1 VKAGARIGRGERMW
15 RLHRG
20 LLLAGARNGPRVTLH
35 TQVTGEPARWLDE
48 MKESGF
54 VTSYI
59 DAVLQGIVLL
69 RRKYVA
75 LTSTMNRQPGSEDAH

>member
-1 VKAGARIGRGERMW
+1 
-15 RLHRG
+15 
-20 LLLAGARNGPRVTLH
+20 
-35 TQVTGEPARWLDE
+35 

>member
-1 VKAGARIGRGERMW
+1 MPSKRTT
-15 RLHRG
+15 
-20 LLLAGARNGPRVTLH
+20 NGPRVTLH

-54 VTSYI
+54 VTSYT

-69 RRKYVA
+69 RRNYVA
-75 LTSTMNRQPGSEDAH
+75 LTRLDVSTMNRQPGSEDAH

>member
-1 VKAGARIGRGERMW
+1 MPSKRTA
-15 RLHRG
+15 
-20 LLLAGARNGPRVTLH
+20 NGPRVTLH

-54 VTSYI
+54 VTSYT

-75 LTSTMNRQPGSEDAH
+75 LTTMNRQPGSEDAH